1 MPPSPAKADPHGS
14 AVVAE
19 LLLIVRLAGERVALP
34 AVEVDSVVEIEALTP
49 VPAAP
54 CHVAGLAA
62 LRSRVLTVVDCL
74 ASLDPSRR
82 LPADAREAVMA
93 VVDGHPYALLVEAVE
108 DVVESSGERQPAS
121 SLAAGWGRIARF
133 TIEAEGDL
141 LLLVDIEAL
150 IAGPARA
157 AA

>member
-1 MPPSPAKADPHGS
+1 M
-14 AVVAE
+14 AE
-19 LLLIVRLAGERVALP
+19 LLLVVRIAGERVALP
-34 AVEVDSVVEIEALTP
+34 AAEVDSVVEIEALTP
-49 VPAAP
+49 VPGAAG
-54 CHVAGLAA
+54 HVAGLAA
-62 LRSRVLTVVDCL
+62 LRSRVLTVIDCL

-121 SLAAGWGRIARF
+121 ALAGGWRRIGSA

-141 LLLVDIEAL
+141 LLLADVEAL
-150 IAGPARA
+150 IAGPAREA
-157 AA
+157 A